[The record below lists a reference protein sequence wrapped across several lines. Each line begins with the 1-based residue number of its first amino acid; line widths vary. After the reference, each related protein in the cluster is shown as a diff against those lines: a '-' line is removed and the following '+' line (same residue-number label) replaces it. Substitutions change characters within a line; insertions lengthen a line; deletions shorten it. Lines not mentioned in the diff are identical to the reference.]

1 MEKTKKKLFLPV
13 RNHPSAKFG
22 NCQIQIGS
30 PDPAPS
36 MAGSRASNRGEE
48 TASEKL
54 MKELNFS
61 NNESMLRHVAQ
72 NNEII
77 ARILRELDDKSESVR
92 QAAAEISDLRGRVK
106 LLQN

>member
-1 MEKTKKKLFLPV
+1 
-13 RNHPSAKFG
+13 
-22 NCQIQIGS
+22 
-30 PDPAPS
+30 
-36 MAGSRASNRGEE
+36 
-48 TASEKL
+48 

-92 QAAAEISDLRGRVK
+92 QAAA
-106 LLQN
+106 